1 MSKKIMIW
9 GAGKIGRGF
18 VAEAFDRGGYEL
30 VFVDADEKLVSRL
43 NEEGQYTLVKAPP
56 KDEPEILTIGGYTAL
71 HTSETVKINGLVRE
85 VPYIAVVVFPKVFP
99 ALANSLAPGIEA
111 RAASGK
117 PLDIIICANT
127 RGAAEA
133 FKPHLEKEL
142 SEEARRFL
150 SEKVGLAETVIMRV
164 GVATPERFA
173 SYGDLTV
180 TTSDFPYMPV
190 DKRGFRGEFPDVP
203 ILKPM
208 DGIEAEET
216 RKFYTYNMVH
226 AIYAYAGGMRG
237 HNTVT
242 EAAADPLVA
251 AEVDAALDE
260 AARAL
265 DREYGFGADEMAEWN
280 RKVVENLTNPLLE
293 DSLERLGKDPIRKL
307 GHSDRLVGP
316 ARLCKWHGIL
326 PYYLSKAIARAF
338 FYDNSEDESARRL
351 KAMIEERGI
360 SAVLTDVAGLERD
373 PELVSMVHE
382 QFVRLQENP
391 DREEDPDRV
400 ERLRT
405 AYEKGYE
412 YEKRYHGCAQCAMA
426 ALFDATDRTDP
437 ELFKATSAFAG
448 GVGLSGDGICGGY
461 AAGVLWMGHHVG
473 RRLEHFGGDKEAQY
487 KSFEM
492 AQKLRDRFLETYGS
506 VTCRHIH
513 ESIFG
518 RAYILR
524 TKAVRDE
531 FEAAGGHDDRCTSV
545 VAMASMWTTDLL
557 MQEGYLTRQRSG
569 HTND

>member
-1 MSKKIMIW
+1 MRNKIMIW

-30 VFVDADEKLVSRL
+30 VFVDADQNLVSRL

-56 KDEPEILTIGGYTAL
+56 KAEPEILTFEGYVAL
-71 HTSETVKINGLVRE
+71 HVSETDRINDLVGE

-99 ALANSLAPGIEA
+99 ALAKSLAPGLER
-111 RAASGK
+111 RAKTGK

-127 RGAAEA
+127 RGAADA
-133 FKPHLEKEL
+133 FRPYLEEEL
-142 SEEARRFL
+142 SAEAREYL
-150 SEKVGLAETVIMRV
+150 LEKVGLAETVIMRV
-164 GVATPERFA
+164 GVTTPERFA

-180 TTSDFPYMPV
+180 TTSDFPFMPV
-190 DKRGFRGEFPDVP
+190 DRGAFRGELPDVP
-203 ILKPM
+203 ILKPI
-208 DGIEAEET
+208 DGIDAEET

-226 AIYAYAGGMRG
+226 AVYAYAGRMRG
-237 HNTVT
+237 HDTVT

-251 AEVDAALDE
+251 EEVDAALEE

-265 DREYGFGADEMAEWN
+265 DQEYGFGAEEMAEWN
-280 RKVVENLTNPLLE
+280 RQVVENLTNPLLE

-307 GHSDRLVGP
+307 GNSDRLVGP
-316 ARLCKWHGIL
+316 ARLCKRHGIL

-338 FYDNSEDESARRL
+338 FYDNPDDDSARRL
-351 KAMIEERGI
+351 EAMAKELGVRE
-360 SAVLTDVAGLERD
+360 VLTKIGGLERD
-373 PELVSMVHE
+373 PELVSMVYEH
-382 QFVRLQENP
+382 FARLQEDS
-391 DREEDPDRV
+391 DRREDANRV

-426 ALFDATDRTDP
+426 ALFDATDRSDSG
-437 ELFKATSAFAG
+437 LFQATSAFAG
-448 GVGLSGDGICGGY
+448 GVGLSGDGVCGGY
-461 AAGVLWMGHHVG
+461 AAGVLWMGSHVG
-473 RRLEHFGGDKEAQY
+473 RRLEYFGGDKEAQY

-492 AQKLRDRFLETYGS
+492 AQKLRDRFLGTYGS
-506 VTCRHIH
+506 VNCRHIH

-524 TKAVRDE
+524 TKEVRDE

-557 MQEGYLTRQRSG
+557 IQEEYLGSERSG
-569 HTND
+569 QSND